1 MPPCQ
6 IYFLLPSSLSQT
18 SFSFPPSPGMFC
30 WSSTALSPGRECLA
44 NSFWNLLPSSVVPPY
59 SSLFFL
65 VPMLLWPWKLSACPM
80 TQWGD
85 LSNYFSA
92 QSCLEKGEFH
102 FPHGGEAELEWV
114 SLTFT
119 PPFHQYQLEANST
132 MGPHLQA
139 KGKKTAT
146 NWVSDI
152 LRVKNYVS
160 QCGEWSGKVKG
171 RSSLA
176 VGITGKKK
184 NKTHCENGKI
194 IQLTSSS
201 TYLHFLRT

>member
-1 MPPCQ
+1 MPLCQ

-114 SLTFT
+114 SSTFT
-119 PPFHQYQLEANST
+119 PPFHQYQLEASRAQWGHNCK
-132 MGPHLQA
+132 PRERKLLQ
-139 KGKKTAT
+139 
-146 NWVSDI
+146 I
-152 LRVKNYVS
+152 
-160 QCGEWSGKVKG
+160 EF
-171 RSSLA
+171 
-176 VGITGKKK
+176 
-184 NKTHCENGKI
+184 
-194 IQLTSSS
+194 LTSCRWKIMCVSAYVES
-201 TYLHFLRT
+201 GVAKWRAGLGWQ